1 MATSIVDAESVLAV
15 DIGSVHTRAALFDVV
30 DGQYHFIASG
40 IAPSTVTAP
49 FSDVQEAL
57 QIALEELHQITGR
70 LFLDQD
76 HQLVIP
82 SQSDGCGVD
91 RLVITYSA
99 GPEFRILTAGL
110 LGEVSLES
118 ANRLVNT
125 IPAKI
130 VDTLGLTDR
139 RPTDMQIDAIIKAR
153 PDVIILTG
161 GTEHGATRSVLKLV
175 ETIMLACRVM
185 PQSQRPQVLYA
196 GNTALSRKIKDVLD
210 RYTRTTVA
218 PNVRPG
224 IDQEDLDPAI
234 KELANVVTE
243 VRYEQ
248 LGGMRRLGSMASVPP
263 QPSSYAYGRIIR
275 FLGKLYDPVKGVL
288 GVDVGGSQTILAA
301 AKSGELSLNVF
312 PFGMGSGMPALLDH
326 SSAAQILQWLP
337 MQSTENA
344 IRDYMWH
351 KSFYPASIPVTAE
364 TLAIEQAVVRAALQL
379 AVTKSLAQSPELGK
393 AFEPIL
399 ASGAVFAM
407 AASPVQA
414 LLMLLDGIQ
423 PVGITTLILDQN
435 SLTAS
440 LGAITDLT
448 PILPVQILETGSFL
462 NLATV
467 ISPISR
473 AKYGTPILQATLEY
487 EEGQESSIEV
497 LQGSITALPL
507 RQGQV
512 ARIHL
517 QALRPVEIDP
527 RGKRGLGS
535 FKIVGGV
542 CGIVIDARGRPIHL
556 PADAAR
562 RHDLI
567 KKWNLAIGGSS

>member
-1 MATSIVDAESVLAV
+1 MTTSIVDAESVLAV
-15 DIGSVHTRAALFDVV
+15 DIGSVHTRAVLFDVV

-40 IAPSTVTAP
+40 LVPSTVNAP
-49 FSDVQEAL
+49 YSDVQEGVQA
-57 QIALEELHQITGR
+57 ALEELSQITGR
-70 LFLDQD
+70 VFVDHD

-82 SQSDGCGVD
+82 AQPDGSGVD
-91 RLVITYSA
+91 RLVVTYSA
-99 GPEFRILTAGL
+99 GPEVRVLTAGL

-118 ANRLVNT
+118 AHRLVNT
-125 IPAKI
+125 MPAQI

-139 RPTDMQIDAIIKAR
+139 RPPDMQIDAILKAGAE
-153 PDVIILTG
+153 VIVLTG

-175 ETIMLACRVM
+175 ETIMLACRIM
-185 PQSQRPQVLYA
+185 PQSKRPQVLYA
-196 GNTALSRKIKDVLD
+196 GNTILARKIKEVLD
-210 RYTRTTVA
+210 RYTSTTIA

-234 KELANVVTE
+234 EAFAKVVTE

-248 LGGMRRLGSMASVPP
+248 LGGLRRLGSLASVPP
-263 QPSSYAYGRIIR
+263 LPSSFAYGRIIR
-275 FLGKLYDPVKGVL
+275 FLGRLYDPIKGVL
-288 GVDVGGSQTILAA
+288 GVDVGANQTVLAA
-301 AKSGELSLNVF
+301 AKSGDLSLNVF
-312 PFGMGSGMPALLDH
+312 PFGVGKGMPALLDEVP
-326 SSAAQILQWLP
+326 AAQILQWLP
-337 MQSTENA
+337 MHSTENA
-344 IRDYMWH
+344 IRDYLWH
-351 KSFYPASIPVTAE
+351 KSLYPASIPVTAE
-364 TLAIEQAVVRAALQL
+364 TLAIEQAAVRVALQQAL
-379 AVTKSLAQSPELGK
+379 AKALERSPELGR

-399 ASGAVFAM
+399 ASGAVFSM

-423 PVGITTLILDQN
+423 PLGVTTIILDQN

-440 LGAITDLT
+440 LGAITNIN
-448 PILPVQILETGSFL
+448 PILPVQLLESGSFL

-487 EEGQESSIEV
+487 DEGNESRVEV
-497 LQGSITALPL
+497 LQGSITSLPL
-507 RQGQV
+507 RQGQI

-542 CGIVIDARGRPIHL
+542 CGVVIDARGRPLRL
-556 PADAAR
+556 PADASR
-562 RHDLI
+562 RRDLI
-567 KKWNLAIGGSS
+567 KKWSMALGG

>member
-15 DIGSVHTRAALFDVV
+15 DIGSVHTRAVLFDVV

-40 IAPSTVTAP
+40 IVPSTVNAP
-49 FSDVQEAL
+49 YSDVQEAV

-70 LFLDQD
+70 IFIDHD
-76 HQLVIP
+76 HQLLIP
-82 SQSDGCGVD
+82 TQPDGSGVD

-99 GPEFRILTAGL
+99 GPELRVMTAGL

-125 IPAKI
+125 LPARV
-130 VDTLGLTDR
+130 VDTLGLSDR
-139 RPTDMQIDAIIKAR
+139 RPPDMQIDAILKAS
-153 PDVIILTG
+153 PEVIILTG
-161 GTEHGATRSVLKLV
+161 GTEGGATRSVLKMV
-175 ETIMLACRVM
+175 EIIMLACRVM
-185 PQSQRPQVLYA
+185 PQSKRPQVLYA
-196 GNTALSRKIKDVLD
+196 GNTALSRKIKEALD
-210 RYTRTTVA
+210 RYTRTTVTS
-218 PNVRPG
+218 NVRPG
-224 IDQEDLDPAI
+224 IEQEDLDPAI
-234 KELANVVTE
+234 EALANVVTE

-248 LGGMRRLGSMASVPP
+248 LGGLRRLGSIASFPP
-263 QPSSYAYGRIIR
+263 QPSSYAYGRVIR
-275 FLGKLYDPVKGVL
+275 FLGRLYDPVKGVL
-288 GVDVGGSQTILAA
+288 GVDVGASQTILAA
-301 AKSGELSLNVF
+301 AKSGDLTLNVF
-312 PFGMGSGMPALLDH
+312 PFGVGKGLPALLDH
-326 SSAAQILQWLP
+326 SSVAQILQWLP
-337 MQSTENA
+337 MHATENS
-344 IRDYMWH
+344 IRDYLWH
-351 KSFYPASIPVTAE
+351 KGLYPANIPVTAE
-364 TLAIEQAVVRAALQL
+364 TLAIEQAAVRVALQL
-379 AVTKSLAQSPELGK
+379 ALVKTLEQSPKLGK

-399 ASGAVFAM
+399 ASGAVFSM

-423 PVGITTLILDQN
+423 PAGVTTLILDQN
-435 SLTAS
+435 SLIAS
-440 LGAITDLT
+440 LGAITGIN
-448 PILPVQILETGSFL
+448 PILPVQLLESRSFL

-487 EEGQESSIEV
+487 DEGNESRIEV

-542 CGIVIDARGRPIHL
+542 CGVVLDARGRPLRL
-556 PADAAR
+556 PADASR
-562 RHDLI
+562 RRELI
-567 KKWNLAIGGSS
+567 NKWSLALGG

>member
-1 MATSIVDAESVLAV
+1 MTTSIVDAESVLAV
-15 DIGSVHTRAALFDVV
+15 DIGSVHTRAVLFDVV
-30 DGQYHFIASG
+30 DGQYHFIAAG
-40 IAPSTVTAP
+40 MVPSTVNAP
-49 FSDVQEAL
+49 YSDVQEGVQA
-57 QIALEELHQITGR
+57 ALEELHQITGR
-70 LFLDQD
+70 VFLDHD

-82 SQSDGCGVD
+82 AQPDGSGVD

-99 GPEFRILTAGL
+99 GPELRVLTAGL

-118 ANRLVNT
+118 AHRLVNT
-125 IPAKI
+125 MPAGV
-130 VDTLGLTDR
+130 VDSLGLTDR
-139 RPTDMQIDAIIKAR
+139 RPADMQIDAVLKAG
-153 PDVIILTG
+153 PDIVILTG
-161 GTEHGATRSVLKLV
+161 GTERGATRSVLKLV

-185 PQSQRPQVLYA
+185 PPSKRPQILYA
-196 GNTALSRKIKDVLD
+196 GNTALAKKIKEVLD
-210 RYTRTTVA
+210 RYTSTTIA
-218 PNVRPG
+218 SNVRPT

-234 KELANVVTE
+234 EAFSDVVTE

-248 LGGMRRLGSMASVPP
+248 LGGLRRLSSIASAPP
-263 QPSSYAYGRIIR
+263 VASSFTYGRVIR
-275 FLGKLYDPVKGVL
+275 FLGKLYDPIKGVL
-288 GVDVGGSQTILAA
+288 GVDVGASQTIVAA
-301 AKSGELSLNVF
+301 AKAGDLTLNVF
-312 PFGMGSGMPALLDH
+312 PFGTGQGMPALLNEV
-326 SSAAQILQWLP
+326 SASQILEWLP
-337 MQSTENA
+337 MHSTENVV
-344 IRDYMWH
+344 RDYLWH
-351 KSFYPASIPVTAE
+351 KSLYPTNVPVTLE
-364 TLAIEQAVVRAALQL
+364 TLAIEQAVVRVALQQAMAATL
-379 AVTKSLAQSPELGK
+379 ERSPGLGK

-399 ASGAVFAM
+399 ASGAVFSM
-407 AASPVQA
+407 AANHVQA

-423 PVGITTLILDQN
+423 PVGVTTLILDQN

-440 LGAITDLT
+440 LGAVANIN
-448 PILPVQILETGSFL
+448 PILPVQLLESGSFL

-487 EEGQESSIEV
+487 EEGNESRVEV

-542 CGIVIDARGRPIHL
+542 CGVVIDTRGRPLKL
-556 PADAAR
+556 PSDASR
-562 RHDLI
+562 RRDLI
-567 KKWNLAIGGSS
+567 KKWSMALGG